1 MMKLY
6 RVTTIVKEYDG
17 CKNVAFAWFKSDSR
31 DIGRRRPYAD
41 LIADYDPS
49 MRTIGYAEEAI
60 EELFTEDEAKQL
72 VAYLDREKHGDQET
86 TIEEQVLPIP
96 NNFCGCSPNGVGG
109 GDDYY
114 MLDQRPDY
122 SLPFK
127 VWGYFDLVGCELVDG
142 SGVYHQRYLLL
153 SPNGEM
159 RMQTNAEAAAMEHSL
174 VGAEGAAADKTKA
187 A

>member
-17 CKNVAFAWFKSDSR
+17 CKNVRFDWFKDNFR
-31 DIGRRRPYAD
+31 DIYRRRPYAD

-72 VAYLDREKHGDQET
+72 VAYLDREHGDQET
-86 TIEEQVLPIP
+86 TIIEEQKLPIP
-96 NNFCGCSPNGVGG
+96 NNCCGYSPNGVGG
-109 GDDYY
+109 GDDFYT
-114 MLDQRPDY
+114 LDQRPDY

-142 SGVYHQRYLLL
+142 SGVYHHRFYLL

-159 RMQTNAEAAAMEHSL
+159 RMQTNEEAAA
-174 VGAEGAAADKTKA
+174 AQ
-187 A
+187 